1 MRVEMDAA
9 RMLNMARRRAGLS
22 QRELARRTG
31 TAQPTISRIERG
43 LMSPTVATLEPL
55 IRACGMELEIIERSG
70 VGVDRTQLWERLRV
84 SPAERFAGAVRSA
97 IHVERLV
104 SSPRGASE

>member
-1 MRVEMDAA
+1 MDAA

-31 TAQPTISRIERG
+31 AAQPTISRIERG

-55 IRACGMELEIIERSG
+55 IKACGMELEIIERPG
-70 VGVDRTQLWERLRV
+70 VGVDRSQLWERLRA
-84 SPAERFAGAVRSA
+84 SPAERFAGAVNSA
-97 IHVERLV
+97 IRVDRLV
-104 SSPRGASE
+104 SSARGESA

>member
-1 MRVEMDAA
+1 
-9 RMLNMARRRAGLS
+9 MARRRAGLS

-55 IRACGMELEIIERSG
+55 IKACGMELEIIERPG
-70 VGVDRTQLWERLRV
+70 VGVDRSLIVERLKVTPTERLRRAV
-84 SPAERFAGAVRSA
+84 EEWEGTAFLREARAG
-97 IHVERLV
+97 
-104 SSPRGASE
+104 

>member
-1 MRVEMDAA
+1 MDAA
-9 RMLNMARRRAGLS
+9 RMLNMARRRAGLT

-55 IRACGMELEIIERSG
+55 IKACGMELEIIERPG
-70 VGVDRTQLWERLRV
+70 VGVDRTLIVERLKMTPDERLR
-84 SPAERFAGAVRSA
+84 RAVEEWEGTAFIREA
-97 IHVERLV
+97 RA
-104 SSPRGASE
+104 R

>member
-1 MRVEMDAA
+1 MDAA

-55 IRACGMELEIIERSG
+55 IKACGMELEIIERPG
-70 VGVDRTQLWERLRV
+70 VGVDRSLIVERLKMNPTERLRRAV
-84 SPAERFAGAVRSA
+84 EEWEGTAFLREARAG
-97 IHVERLV
+97 
-104 SSPRGASE
+104 

>member
-1 MRVEMDAA
+1 
-9 RMLNMARRRAGLS
+9 MARRRAGLS

-55 IRACGMELEIIERSG
+55 IKACGMELEMIERPG
-70 VGVDRTQLWERLRV
+70 AGVDRTLIVERLRMT
-84 SPAERFAGAVRSA
+84 PT
-97 IHVERLV
+97 ERLRRAV
-104 SSPRGASE
+104 EEWEGTAFLREARAG